1 MVKTIMK
8 SVEREFKNLNIEES
22 WKELRNIEN
31 VDGRGIVYEIA
42 QDYVNQKFFKEAM
55 KPKYFKGG
63 LK

>member
-1 MVKTIMK
+1 MK

-42 QDYVNQKFFKEAM
+42 QDYVNQKFFKSAI
-55 KPKYFKGG
+55 KAKYFKGG